1 MKAKGS
7 GFYNNA
13 FGKERYQTH
22 YSESIYID
30 VWLKALEI
38 IIREKPKEILEVGC
52 GSGQF
57 AQLLFESGIKNYIG
71 FDFSPKGLEVAR
83 SLSPQRFFL
92 GNAYDKSNYQD
103 VNNLEILGSLEYDLT
118 VCLEVLEHLEK
129 DLEVLENMSGKV
141 ILSVPN
147 FDSESHLRFF
157 KRDLDA
163 IDRYGKMFEI
173 KEVYFIDN
181 IYLLYGC
188 R

>member
-1 MKAKGS
+1 
-7 GFYNNA
+7 
-13 FGKERYQTH
+13 
-22 YSESIYID
+22 
-30 VWLKALEI
+30 
-38 IIREKPKEILEVGC
+38 
-52 GSGQF
+52 
-57 AQLLFESGIKNYIG
+57 
-71 FDFSPKGLEVAR
+71 
-83 SLSPQRFFL
+83 
-92 GNAYDKSNYQD
+92 
-103 VNNLEILGSLEYDLT
+103 LEILGSLEYDLT